1 MKHYCLLNHSK
12 VSKVCWT
19 FFLKKLK
26 YPCLWVMEQKQSDV
40 ARACRCHGF
49 HRSASYQI
57 TKISFP
63 LFKFIFIHV
72 FWGGAHLLCATT
84 SWFPQQEPIIPQ
96 MRSFCFDG
104 YIGSSEITMILRV
117 QFSYLLITGIPFR
130 SFLMRC
136 IYKSCHTF
144 FPSQPPCLLPNSN
157 SPTCIRS
164 FEKCRGRKIWEME
177 CILAS
182 AHQVWLLA

>member
-1 MKHYCLLNHSK
+1 
-12 VSKVCWT
+12 
-19 FFLKKLK
+19 
-26 YPCLWVMEQKQSDV
+26 MEQKQSDA

-49 HRSASYQI
+49 HRSTSYQI
-57 TKISFP
+57 MKISFS

-72 FWGGAHLLCATT
+72 FWGGAPSVQLLLD
-84 SWFPQQEPIIPQ
+84 SQQQPIIPQ

>member
-1 MKHYCLLNHSK
+1 MWQELAD
-12 VSKVCWT
+12 
-19 FFLKKLK
+19 
-26 YPCLWVMEQKQSDV
+26 VMD
-40 ARACRCHGF
+40 A
-49 HRSASYQI
+49 YQI
-57 TKISFP
+57 MKISFS

-72 FWGGAHLLCATT
+72 FWGGAPSSVCNYFLIPATT
-84 SWFPQQEPIIPQ
+84 ANNPSNEIFLLWWLHWQQWDYHDFMCP
-96 MRSFCFDG
+96 
-104 YIGSSEITMILRV
+104 V
-117 QFSYLLITGIPFR
+117 LLPFNNR
-130 SFLMRC
+130 HSIQVFLMRC

>member
-1 MKHYCLLNHSK
+1 MFKWKFHKSWSRLTLRFDDKKNRSQNRVKHYCLLNHSK

-26 YPCLWVMEQKQSDV
+26 YPCLWVTEQKQSNA

-49 HRSASYQI
+49 HRSTAYQI
-57 TKISFP
+57 MKISFS

-72 FWGGAHLLCATT
+72 FWGGAPSVQLLLD
-84 SWFPQQEPIIPQ
+84 SQQQPIIPQ

-130 SFLMRC
+130 SF
-136 IYKSCHTF
+136 
-144 FPSQPPCLLPNSN
+144 
-157 SPTCIRS
+157 
-164 FEKCRGRKIWEME
+164 
-177 CILAS
+177 
-182 AHQVWLLA
+182 

>member
-1 MKHYCLLNHSK
+1 MSNGAKAIRCSK
-12 VSKVCWT
+12 SLQMSWISQVNFLSNNEDK
-19 FFLKKLK
+19 FFSL
-26 YPCLWVMEQKQSDV
+26 
-40 ARACRCHGF
+40 CR
-49 HRSASYQI
+49 
-57 TKISFP
+57 
-63 LFKFIFIHV
+63 KFIFIHV
-72 FWGGAHLLCATT
+72 FWGGAPSVQLHLDSKL
-84 SWFPQQEPIIPQ
+84 QPIIPQ